1 MFWTKRRQA
10 AAFQTIYNFLSD
22 GVIPDVVEESL
33 THQKHS
39 YGSTGSK
46 IRKGRLMKNR
56 SSCLLTGIFWVSA
69 LLSQSLWA
77 ADVTKITVLNPRGIQ
92 PPIRL
97 IPMAPRL
104 DTLEGKTIYVV
115 DTKYPLTRPFVQE
128 VFNVLKERYPKTN
141 WIFRDK
147 IGSYF
152 DDDPKLWAEIKE
164 KGHGMVMAVG
174 H

>member
-1 MFWTKRRQA
+1 
-10 AAFQTIYNFLSD
+10 
-22 GVIPDVVEESL
+22 
-33 THQKHS
+33 
-39 YGSTGSK
+39 
-46 IRKGRLMKNR
+46 MKNR
-56 SSCLLTGIFWVSA
+56 INCSLIRIFCVTV
-69 LLSQSLWA
+69 LLSGSLWA
-77 ADVTKITVLNPRGIQ
+77 ADTAKITVLNPRGIQ

-104 DTLEGKTIYVV
+104 ATLDGKTIYVV

-128 VFNVLKERYPKTN
+128 VYNVLKEKYPKTN
-141 WIFRDK
+141 WVFRDK

-164 KGHGMVMAVG
+164 KGNGMVMAIG